1 MPNWFP
7 GWQCHFSFL
16 LATWRV
22 SIAPHPQEHLELPFA
37 VIVVFNLAI
46 LIIMRCYLIVVLI
59 CISLVTMLMTL
70 SIFTSVAGQ
79 SQIFSDGVSPL
90 ILFFFFQLGCVFFFL
105 SSFSTISPFWNIILC
120 KLKIQNIYIVI
131 GTVLR
136 ILIII
141 SVTIKWQNNKV
152 EIYKHFCLYI
162 LFPSHILSYSS
173 SYFRWLFSVFIS
185 GTFCFLKILP
195 NIFTS

>member
-90 ILFFFFQLGCVFFFL
+90 ILFFFFNWVVFFFFKFFL
-105 SSFSTISPFWNIILC
+105 
-120 KLKIQNIYIVI
+120 Y
-131 GTVLR
+131 
-136 ILIII
+136 
-141 SVTIKWQNNKV
+141 
-152 EIYKHFCLYI
+152 YK
-162 LFPSHILSYSS
+162 S
-173 SYFRWLFSVFIS
+173 
-185 GTFCFLKILP
+185 FLKY
-195 NIFTS
+195 NIVQIKNSKHLHSNRNSAKNFDHNLRYHQVTK